1 MPTIGQRRPSLRA
14 KRGRTCC
21 SRPAWRWAGTRGKT
35 VFVQVGKV
43 KPFSDVGGR
52 HMPAARRAALFS
64 QWQWIG

>member
-1 MPTIGQRRPSLRA
+1 VLFE
-14 KRGRTCC
+14 
-21 SRPAWRWAGTRGKT
+21 AGTRGKT

>member
-1 MPTIGQRRPSLRA
+1 VLFEAGLAM
-14 KRGRTCC
+14 GRHP
-21 SRPAWRWAGTRGKT
+21 RKT

-64 QWQWIG
+64 HRQWIG